1 MRRTFTNYSLS
12 QYFNISRSKN
22 EVRQNDFILFG
33 RCLSIFRKFCS
44 KIWSSEGLNQVFI
57 RQHQLPSIEFIPLF
71 PICCLNLP
79 PLSQE
84 NPLLS
89 SFTRINF
96 QTSEEEQL
104 AAGLAAVYYY
114 KDENWLS
121 LDGGGVSKVYVFYN
135 RQHDLYRVIGASAA
149 DDQVSPIQ
157 LLDSLS

>member
-1 MRRTFTNYSLS
+1 M
-12 QYFNISRSKN
+12 
-22 EVRQNDFILFG
+22 
-33 RCLSIFRKFCS
+33 
-44 KIWSSEGLNQVFI
+44 
-57 RQHQLPSIEFIPLF
+57 F